1 MNEFSPLTREIT
13 AALPKHVKKE
23 QGIFITPRTII
34 AKLHRE
40 LDSFDDI
47 LVGSPK
53 RMLEPSCGTGEIVGY
68 FAERYPDWRIDAVEK
83 NETIFRRL
91 CESGVFRDTPGVRLI
106 SGDYLAYVPDAP
118 YDLIVGN
125 PPYVVVGKEAVPSQ
139 YEEYMVG
146 RPNLF
151 GLFMVHAVSM
161 LSADGVLA
169 MIIPKSFLNAAYYAK
184 IRHYLKTAGTILRIV
199 DFEKDGGFI
208 DTQQSTIGFVWR
220 KTAQNGSPKE
230 RGVLLEECPYSI
242 RFNDN
247 YVFSDNAAYLRELLE
262 GSTTLEKLG
271 LSVKTGN
278 IVWNQRKPQLTDDA
292 TKTVLLYNSNIAKQN
307 EIRLMEFAN
316 DDKKQY
322 IDLPGVNDT
331 VIVVNRGNG
340 NAAYRLSYALVDGTR
355 PYLAENH
362 LNVIYWSRM
371 GEGDADHK
379 KTVFDQVLRSF
390 ANPKTEL
397 FIRAFLGNN
406 GLSKTELETVFP
418 IFI

>member
-13 AALPKHVKKE
+13 AALPKNVKKE

-34 AKLHRE
+34 AKLYQE
-40 LDSFDDI
+40 LDLS
-47 LVGSPK
+47 GSQT
-53 RMLEPSCGTGEIVGY
+53 RMLEPSCGTGEIVSY
-68 FAERYPDWRIDAVEK
+68 FAERHPGWRIDAVEK
-83 NETIFRRL
+83 NETIFRRV

-125 PPYVVVGKEAVPSQ
+125 PPYVVVGKESVPPQ

-151 GLFMVHAVSM
+151 GLFVVHAVSM
-161 LSADGVLA
+161 LSVDGVLA

-220 KTAQNGSPKE
+220 KTAHDGSPK
-230 RGVLLEECPYSI
+230 ECPYSI

-262 GSTTLEKLG
+262 GSTTLKSLG

-292 TKTVLLYNSNIAKQN
+292 TKTILLYNSNIAKQN

-316 DDKKQY
+316 DEKKQY

-362 LNVIYWSRM
+362 LNVIYWALP
-371 GEGDADHK
+371 DKTNK

-418 IFI
+418 IFV

>member
-13 AALPKHVKKE
+13 AALPKNVKKE

-34 AKLHRE
+34 AKLYQE
-40 LDSFDDI
+40 LDLS
-47 LVGSPK
+47 GSQT
-53 RMLEPSCGTGEIVGY
+53 RMLEPSCGTGEIVRY
-68 FAERYPDWRIDAVEK
+68 FAERHPDLRIDAVEK
-83 NETIFRRL
+83 NETIFRRV

-125 PPYVVVGKEAVPSQ
+125 PPYVVVGKESVPPQ

-151 GLFMVHAVSM
+151 GLFVVHAVSM
-161 LSADGVLA
+161 LSVDGVLA

-184 IRHYLKTAGTILRIV
+184 IRHYLKTTGTILRIV

-220 KTAQNGSPKE
+220 KTAHDGSPK
-230 RGVLLEECPYSI
+230 ECPYSI

-292 TKTVLLYNSNIAKQN
+292 TKTILLYNSNIAKQN

-316 DDKKQY
+316 DEKKQY

-362 LNVIYWSRM
+362 LNVIYWSLP
-371 GEGDADHK
+371 DKTNK

-418 IFI
+418 IFV

>member
-1 MNEFSPLTREIT
+1 MTEFSPLTREIT
-13 AALPKHVKKE
+13 AALPKNVKKE

-34 AKLHRE
+34 AKLYQRLE
-40 LDSFDDI
+40 LS
-47 LVGSPK
+47 GSQK
-53 RMLEPSCGTGEIVGY
+53 RMLEPSCGTGEVVGY
-68 FAERYPDWRIDAVEK
+68 FAQRHPDWRIDAIEK
-83 NETIFRRL
+83 NDTIFRRV
-91 CESGVFRDTPGVRLI
+91 CESGMFRDTPGVRLI
-106 SGDYLAYVPDAP
+106 SGDYLAYVPDSP

-125 PPYVVVGKEAVPSQ
+125 PPYVVVGKETVPPQ
-139 YEEYMVG
+139 YEKYTVG

-161 LSADGVLA
+161 LSDNGVLA
-169 MIIPKSFLNAAYYAK
+169 MIIPKSFLNAAYYVK
-184 IRHYLKTAGTILRIV
+184 IRHYLKTVGEIIQII

-220 KTAQNGSPKE
+220 KTEHNGSPNAL
-230 RGVLLEECPYSI
+230 GVLLEECPYSI

-247 YVFSDNAAYLRELLE
+247 YVFSDNAAYLRELLQ

-278 IVWNQRKPQLTDDA
+278 IVWNQRKSQLTEDA
-292 TKTVLLYNSNIAKQN
+292 SKTILLYNANIAKQN

-316 DDKKQY
+316 DAKKQY
-322 IDLPGVNDT
+322 INLPGVNDT

-340 NAAYRLSYALVDGTR
+340 NAAYHLSYALVEGTM
-355 PYLAENH
+355 PYLVENH
-362 LNVIYWSRM
+362 LNVIYWT
-371 GEGDADHK
+371 GTGTGTGTEEQQHK
-379 KTVFDQVLRSF
+379 KMVFDQVLRSF

-406 GLSKTELETVFP
+406 GLSKTELETMFP